1 MRILYM
7 KILYKGRKRKVYTG
21 SRGGKYIIVNKEK
34 KYIKTIRLKKK
45 KVMKGG
51 VGYCDKCLKWQTGF
65 MHGNI
70 TKCLQGLGVSP
81 ELCFDKAFNIIYTC
95 KGCKFSFNKDIRS
108 LNSHITNS
116 NFPKESIPLL
126 YQGLKFKD
134 VFKIHMAFLRIYGK
148 NLSNIGERG
157 LEDTK
162 TYCPSSIMDIASGN
176 NAKYNEHSSSGAD
189 SRRRLINK
197 KARGA
202 QNKLE
207 TQLGFEIN
215 KSDII
220 RFRMALIDDSNTFCY
235 RYKNHWVYKNK
246 VYDNLDDFLKVV
258 EAD

>member
-1 MRILYM
+1 M

-70 TKCLQGLGVSP
+70 TKCLQGLRVSP
-81 ELCFDKAFNIIYTC
+81 ELCFDKALNIYTC
-95 KGCKFSFNKDIRS
+95 KGCKFSFNKDIIS

-116 NFPKESIPLL
+116 NFPMESIPPL
-126 YQGLKFKD
+126 YQDLKFKD
-134 VFKIHMAFLRIYGK
+134 VFKIHMAFLRINGSYF
-148 NLSNIGERG
+148 SNIGEDG
-157 LEDTK
+157 LEDIGS
-162 TYCPSSIMDIASGN
+162 YCPSSIMDIASGN
-176 NAKYNEHSSSGAD
+176 NAINSEHSSSGA
-189 SRRRLINK
+189 SNRRNSINE
-197 KARGA
+197 KASAA

-207 TQLGFEIN
+207 AQLGLGIN
-215 KSDII
+215 ESDII